1 MAIANQPT
9 ETHSQ
14 SVFHMFYSIA
24 ITDLEDSCDEEPV
37 PVKVLFVVEDLTV
50 PQVQHQCFL
59 CVLQHTHTQ
68 FASLKG
74 FGALGG
80 KLTLM
85 AETCV

>member
-1 MAIANQPT
+1 MY
-9 ETHSQ
+9 
-14 SVFHMFYSIA
+14 YSIIMA
-24 ITDLEDSCDEEPV
+24 DLEDGCDEEPV